1 MCIFK
6 SAKIKPDAPS
16 LTKKYYHGRLV
27 RTVNARDVE
36 YIECEVIDN
45 SNNIKQIKKQL
56 QKELNSNQRNETE
69 INKLQ
74 QLLLHEQQNKTFQME
89 PETKKVTVTCK
100 VNKYTPKTTFRAT
113 TTQFPINIADAVTGH
128 KLQGRTLN
136 KMIVS
141 SWESNFP
148 NWQYTVL
155 SRVKSLDD
163 LYLLEPINEEK
174 SYAASPHFK
183 AFIKRIQTIEKKTIN
198 NSHIT
203 YIE

>member
-6 SAKIKPDAPS
+6 SAKIRPNAPS
-16 LTKKYYHGRLV
+16 LTTKYYHGRLV

-45 SNNIKQIKKQL
+45 NSNIKHIQQSIE
-56 QKELNSNQRNETE
+56 KELKSNQKNETK
-69 INKLQ
+69 INQLRQ
-74 QLLLHEQQNKTFQME
+74 QLLQEQRSKTFEMKS
-89 PETKKVTVTCK
+89 ETKTVTVTCK
-100 VNKYTPKTTFRAT
+100 VNKYTPNTTFRAR
-113 TTQFPINIADAVTGH
+113 TTQFPINLADAVTGH

-141 SWESNFP
+141 SWKSNFP
-148 NWQYTVL
+148 NWHYTVL

-163 LYLLEPINEEK
+163 LYLLEPIDEQK

-183 AFIKRIQTIEKKTIN
+183 AFIKRIQKIENQTMDT
-198 NSHIT
+198 SYIT
-203 YIE
+203 YTN